1 MKSHNYNMMWNDMA
15 MEASL
20 LTTNYYPS
28 DSLKLCSVTCCYLT
42 SQVASLDEM

>member
-28 DSLKLCSVTCCYLT
+28 DSLKLQCYMLLFNIT
-42 SQVASLDEM
+42 GSIP